1 MESVI
6 SAERGWL
13 DFTVIRPPQLVPAAP
28 THQCTFSS
36 DGSCPPGT
44 HKVHLQRPCS
54 NRQPP
59 CALLMAV
66 TPSSSLAAAGDI
78 CRPGARHAGQRS
90 GGHPP
95 RPVYWDERDS
105 GSQGGLQGDGE
116 GARGAVGHPADAGHR
131 PERCSCGCGCG
142 RRLPVPSRPAPA
154 AWSVKLRQAA
164 GRWTFTGHM
173 HCCALQKMCADVCRL
188 MSCIQHLHS
197 IQLSSVLYIR
207 RTEAGHRSL
216 QDKHFSYVGRFCG

>member
-1 MESVI
+1 MKNIEVGFDSPPFRISTQHACARGYNDAPCKQADLRAMESVI

-44 HKVHLQRPCS
+44 HKVHLQRSCS
-54 NRQPP
+54 NCQPP
-59 CALLMAV
+59 CALLIAV
-66 TPSSSLAAAGDI
+66 TSSSSLAAAGDI

-95 RPVYWDERDS
+95 RAVCWDEWDS
-105 GSQGGLQGDGE
+105 ESEGGLQRDGE

-131 PERCSCGCGCG
+131 PELCSCGCGCG
-142 RRLPVPSRPAPA
+142 LRLPVQNRPAPA

-164 GRWTFTGHM
+164 GRWPSQAT
-173 HCCALQKMCADVCRL
+173 CVARPRQKDVCR
-188 MSCIQHLHS
+188 MHL
-197 IQLSSVLYIR
+197 R
-207 RTEAGHRSL
+207 RCL
-216 QDKHFSYVGRFCG
+216 